1 MRGLGGVLR
10 VTLSVAKGLSDS
22 SPSCKGQN
30 DIATAACR
38 GAKPSFSG
46 RTRGSGVPPETP
58 KSPNLGG
65 YRGLTRTQNTLC
77 LICPG
82 GWLLPWM
89 QFAPFLKQLP
99 LGLTMRHIGHA
110 GTSRA
115 YLSTVRGLIGSH
127 ALGAPVRI
135 DGVCRAESLVGAPWP
150 TVSTQPGNC
159 SALFSDDFVGYRLS
173 FLSSIVFTIVPFPL
187 RNVNQKR

>member
-1 MRGLGGVLR
+1 MRGLGGVPR

-30 DIATAACR
+30 DIATAECR

-46 RTRGSGVPPETP
+46 RTGGSGVSPETP

-65 YRGLTRTQNTLC
+65 YRGLTRTQNALC

-82 GWLLPWM
+82 GWLLAWM
-89 QFAPFLKQLP
+89 QPAPFLQQL
-99 LGLTMRHIGHA
+99 LLSLAMRRVRHA
-110 GTSRA
+110 GIRRA

-135 DGVCRAESLVGAPWP
+135 DGVCRANGLVRAPWP
-150 TVSTQPGNC
+150 TVSTQPGNY
-159 SALFSDDFVGYRLS
+159 SAFFSDDLVGYRLS
-173 FLSSIVFTIVPFPL
+173 FLSGLVFTIVTFPL
-187 RNVNQKR
+187 RNVN